1 MLEGSGK
8 ETGMELSARAQELLP
23 LAHMPDL
30 ARLPSVVAIA
40 DRERRFLSDA
50 ELAQLPERYR
60 AEAQALRE
68 QANVLV
74 ERARAEV
81 LAQFPGIA
89 GPGGDLY
96 PEARAA
102 ACWRDLWHF
111 LRCIAYTVAAD
122 CPDAFDE
129 PGLAAMAALYR
140 ELRVPL
146 PAMMV
151 GVQALQH
158 HSPTALTPFFAAA
171 LQRLA
176 RFA

>member
-1 MLEGSGK
+1 
-8 ETGMELSARAQELLP
+8 MELSTRARALLP

-30 ARLPSVVAIA
+30 AVLPDVVAIA
-40 DRERRFLSDA
+40 DREGRFLTDA

-60 AEAQALRE
+60 QEARILRE
-68 QANVLV
+68 QASVLV
-74 ERARAEV
+74 DRARGEV
-81 LAQFPGIA
+81 LARFPGIA
-89 GPGGDLY
+89 APGGDLY
-96 PEARAA
+96 PETRAA

-122 CPDAFDE
+122 RPDAFDE

-146 PAMMV
+146 PAMVV

-158 HSPTALTPFFAAA
+158 HSPAPLALFFAAA
-171 LQRLA
+171 LQRLQ

>member
-1 MLEGSGK
+1 
-8 ETGMELSARAQELLP
+8 MELSARAQELLP

-30 ARLPSVVAIA
+30 ALLPPVVAIA
-40 DRERRFLSDA
+40 DREQRFLTDA
-50 ELAQLPERYR
+50 ELAQLPERHR
-60 AEAQALRE
+60 AAVQALRE
-68 QANVLV
+68 QATVLV
-74 ERARAEV
+74 EQARAEV

-122 CPDAFDE
+122 QPDAFDG

-146 PAMMV
+146 PAMVV
-151 GVQALQH
+151 GVQSLQH
-158 HSPTALTPFFAAA
+158 HSPAALAPFFATA
-171 LQRLA
+171 LQRLE
-176 RFA
+176 RFG